1 MKILGVFLLKIFHP
15 IPFLCLLLLGCA
27 GVPTSRV
34 RPYSWDDPYWKAENF
49 VCKDPESVIVTEGD
63 LYRSYREVATIFTEG
78 RPKNKEEAFTLMRSR
93 LSKFGADAVII
104 KRVLE
109 AKGWTVEAVISGSP
123 VELAAALRTARE
135 ENVSLDLLA
144 CEKSFATLPLIT
156 NFKTANPSF
165 QSMKVFSPQS
175 YGWPNFL
182 KTSNLLNIANQIAVI
197 AIIAIGMTLVII
209 TAGIDLSV
217 GSLIAFSAVLCCW
230 FIREWMGG
238 PEATMI
244 GMIAASVLAII
255 ACAALGLFS
264 GAMVAYFGVPSF
276 VTSLGMMMVASGLA
290 YMISG
295 GLSIYQIPVSFDWLG
310 RGTGLLGL
318 PNAVVLMTILYL
330 FAHFVMSRTV
340 SGRYIY
346 AVGGNPEAAR
356 LSGVPVKK
364 VLLWVYATSG
374 ALAGLG
380 GMVMASQFRSG
391 DPKYGL
397 MYELYVI
404 AAVVVGGTSLA
415 GGRGKVFGTLIGAF
429 IIAVIQNGMNLT
441 GVQSYTQ
448 KVVLGLVLLAAVLL
462 DMLKKRGWRLT
473 AQT

>member
-1 MKILGVFLLKIFHP
+1 MKILKNLLSSDYGMLGVLVLLCVF
-15 IPFLCLLLLGCA
+15 F
-27 GVPTSRV
+27 
-34 RPYSWDDPYWKAENF
+34 
-49 VCKDPESVIVTEGD
+49 SVIT
-63 LYRSYREVATIFTEG
+63 Y
-78 RPKNKEEAFTLMRSR
+78 EEQQPLGKDGAER
-93 LSKFGADAVII
+93 LFAKISNDFEESGTVII
-104 KRVLE
+104 AGKNSNDGQKFVLHLENELKRT
-109 AKGWTVEAVISGSP
+109 GWEVTAAISGSP
-123 VELAAALRTARE
+123 VDIGKALRRTVKKKE
-135 ENVSLDLLA
+135 KVNVFA
-144 CEKSFATLPLIT
+144 CEQSLAGLPVVENLKKSNPLL
-156 NFKTANPSF
+156 
-165 QSMKVFSPQS
+165 QEMKVVSPQN

-182 KTSNLLNIANQIAVI
+182 KTSNLLNVANQIAVI

-230 FIREWMGG
+230 FMKEWMGG
-238 PEATMI
+238 PDASVM
-244 GMIAASVLAII
+244 GMII
-255 ACAALGLFS
+255 AALFAVLGCGIVGLFS
-264 GAMVAYFGVPSF
+264 GSMVAYFGVPSF
-276 VTSLGMMMVASGLA
+276 VASLGMMMVASGFA

-295 GLSIYQIPVSFDWLG
+295 GLSIYQIPPAFDWLG
-310 RGTGLLGL
+310 RGEAFWGI
-318 PNAVVLMTILYL
+318 PNAVVLMVLLYL
-330 FAHFVMSRTV
+330 FAQFVMSRTTA
-340 SGRYIY
+340 GRYIY

-364 VLLWVYATSG
+364 ILLWVYTVSG

-380 GMVMASQFRSG
+380 GVVMASQFRSG

-448 KVVLGLVLLAAVLL
+448 KVVLGIVLLSAVLL
-462 DMLKKRGWRLT
+462 DMIKKKGWKLSS
-473 AQT
+473 

>member
-1 MKILGVFLLKIFHP
+1 MKILKNLLSSDYGMLGVLVFLCVF
-15 IPFLCLLLLGCA
+15 F
-27 GVPTSRV
+27 
-34 RPYSWDDPYWKAENF
+34 
-49 VCKDPESVIVTEGD
+49 SVITYEEQQPLGKDGAERLFAKISNDFEESGTVIIAGKNSNDGQKFVLHLENELKRAGW
-63 LYRSYREVATIFTEG
+63 EVA
-78 RPKNKEEAFTLMRSR
+78 A
-93 LSKFGADAVII
+93 A
-104 KRVLE
+104 
-109 AKGWTVEAVISGSP
+109 ISGSP
-123 VELAAALRTARE
+123 VDIGKALRRTVE
-135 ENVSLDLLA
+135 KKEKVNVFA
-144 CEKSFATLPLIT
+144 CEQTLAGLPVVENLKKSNPLL
-156 NFKTANPSF
+156 
-165 QSMKVFSPQS
+165 QEMKVLSPQS

-182 KTSNLLNIANQIAVI
+182 KTSNLLNVANQIAVI

-230 FIREWMGG
+230 FMKEWMGG
-238 PEATMI
+238 PDASVM
-244 GMIAASVLAII
+244 GMII
-255 ACAALGLFS
+255 AALFAVLGCGIVGLFS
-264 GAMVAYFGVPSF
+264 GSMVAYFGVPSF
-276 VTSLGMMMVASGLA
+276 VASLGMMMVASGFA

-295 GLSIYQIPVSFDWLG
+295 GLSIYQIPPAFDWLG
-310 RGTGLLGL
+310 RGEAFWGI
-318 PNAVVLMTILYL
+318 PNAVVLMVLLYV
-330 FAHFVMSRTV
+330 FAQFVMSRTTA
-340 SGRYIY
+340 GRYIY

-364 VLLWVYATSG
+364 VLLWVYTVSG

-380 GMVMASQFRSG
+380 GVVMASQFRSG

-448 KVVLGLVLLAAVLL
+448 KVVLGIVLLSAVLL
-462 DMLKKRGWRLT
+462 DMIKKKGWKLSS
-473 AQT
+473 

>member
-1 MKILGVFLLKIFHP
+1 MKILKNLLSSDYGMLGVLVFLCVF
-15 IPFLCLLLLGCA
+15 F
-27 GVPTSRV
+27 
-34 RPYSWDDPYWKAENF
+34 
-49 VCKDPESVIVTEGD
+49 SVITYEEQQPLGKDGAERLFAKISNDFEESGTVIIAGKNSNDGQKFVLHLENELKRAGW
-63 LYRSYREVATIFTEG
+63 EVA
-78 RPKNKEEAFTLMRSR
+78 A
-93 LSKFGADAVII
+93 A
-104 KRVLE
+104 
-109 AKGWTVEAVISGSP
+109 ISGSP
-123 VELAAALRTARE
+123 VDIGEALRRTVE
-135 ENVSLDLLA
+135 KKEKVDVFA
-144 CEKSFATLPLIT
+144 CEQTLAGLPVVENLKKSNPLL
-156 NFKTANPSF
+156 
-165 QSMKVFSPQS
+165 QEMKVLSPQS

-230 FIREWMGG
+230 FMKEWMGG
-238 PEATMI
+238 PDVSIM
-244 GMIAASVLAII
+244 GMIIAALFAVLG
-255 ACAALGLFS
+255 CGTLGLFS
-264 GAMVAYFGVPSF
+264 GSMVAYFGVPSF
-276 VTSLGMMMVASGLA
+276 VASLGMMMVASGFA

-295 GLSIYQIPVSFDWLG
+295 GLSIYQIPPAFDWLG
-310 RGTGLLGL
+310 RGEAFWGI
-318 PNAVVLMTILYL
+318 PNAVVLMVLLYV
-330 FAHFVMSRTV
+330 FAQFVMSRTTA
-340 SGRYIY
+340 GRYIY

-364 VLLWVYATSG
+364 VLLWVYTVSG

-380 GMVMASQFRSG
+380 GVVMASQFRSG

-448 KVVLGLVLLAAVLL
+448 KVVLGIVLLSAVLL
-462 DMLKKRGWRLT
+462 DMIKKKGWKLSS
-473 AQT
+473 

>member
-1 MKILGVFLLKIFHP
+1 MKILKNLLSSDYGMLGVLVLLCVF
-15 IPFLCLLLLGCA
+15 F
-27 GVPTSRV
+27 
-34 RPYSWDDPYWKAENF
+34 
-49 VCKDPESVIVTEGD
+49 SVITYEEQQPVGKDGAERLFAKISNDFEESGTVIIAGKNSNDGQKFVLHLENELKRTGW
-63 LYRSYREVATIFTEG
+63 EVA
-78 RPKNKEEAFTLMRSR
+78 A
-93 LSKFGADAVII
+93 A
-104 KRVLE
+104 
-109 AKGWTVEAVISGSP
+109 ISGSP
-123 VELAAALRTARE
+123 VDIGKALRRTVE
-135 ENVSLDLLA
+135 KKEKVDVFA
-144 CEKSFATLPLIT
+144 CEQTLAGLPVVENLKK
-156 NFKTANPSF
+156 NNSLL
-165 QSMKVFSPQS
+165 QEMKVLSPQS

-182 KTSNLLNIANQIAVI
+182 KTSNLLNVANQIAVI

-230 FIREWMGG
+230 FMKELMGG
-238 PEATMI
+238 PDASVM
-244 GMIAASVLAII
+244 GMIIAALFAVLGCGI
-255 ACAALGLFS
+255 LGLFS
-264 GAMVAYFGVPSF
+264 GSMVAYFGVPSF
-276 VTSLGMMMVASGLA
+276 VASLGMMMVASGFA

-295 GLSIYQIPVSFDWLG
+295 GLSIYQIPPAFDWLG
-310 RGTGLLGL
+310 RGEAFWGI
-318 PNAVVLMTILYL
+318 PNAVVLMVLLYL
-330 FAHFVMSRTV
+330 FAQFVMSRTTA
-340 SGRYIY
+340 GRYIY

-364 VLLWVYATSG
+364 ILLWVYTVSG

-380 GMVMASQFRSG
+380 GVVMASQFRSG

-448 KVVLGLVLLAAVLL
+448 KVVLGIVLLSAVLL
-462 DMLKKRGWRLT
+462 DMIKKKGWKLSS
-473 AQT
+473 

>member
-1 MKILGVFLLKIFHP
+1 MKILKNLLSSDYGMLGVLVLLCVF
-15 IPFLCLLLLGCA
+15 F
-27 GVPTSRV
+27 
-34 RPYSWDDPYWKAENF
+34 
-49 VCKDPESVIVTEGD
+49 SVITYEEQQPLGKDGAERLFAKISNDFEESGTVIIAGKNSNDGQKFVLHLENELKRTGW
-63 LYRSYREVATIFTEG
+63 EVA
-78 RPKNKEEAFTLMRSR
+78 A
-93 LSKFGADAVII
+93 A
-104 KRVLE
+104 
-109 AKGWTVEAVISGSP
+109 ISGSP
-123 VELAAALRTARE
+123 VDIGKALRRTVE
-135 ENVSLDLLA
+135 KKEKVDVFA
-144 CEKSFATLPLIT
+144 CEQTLAGLPVVVNLKKNNPLL
-156 NFKTANPSF
+156 KE
-165 QSMKVFSPQS
+165 MKVLSPKS

-182 KTSNLLNIANQIAVI
+182 KTSNLLNVANQIAVI

-230 FIREWMGG
+230 FMKELMGG
-238 PEATMI
+238 PDASVM
-244 GMIAASVLAII
+244 GMIIAALFAVLGCGI
-255 ACAALGLFS
+255 LGLFS
-264 GAMVAYFGVPSF
+264 GSMVAYFGVPSF
-276 VTSLGMMMVASGLA
+276 VASLGMMMVASGFA

-295 GLSIYQIPVSFDWLG
+295 GLSIYQIPPAFDWLG
-310 RGTGLLGL
+310 RGEAFWGI
-318 PNAVVLMTILYL
+318 PNAVVLMVLLYL
-330 FAHFVMSRTV
+330 FAQFVMSRTTA
-340 SGRYIY
+340 GRYIY

-364 VLLWVYATSG
+364 ILLWVYTVSG

-380 GMVMASQFRSG
+380 GVVMASQFRSG

-448 KVVLGLVLLAAVLL
+448 KVVLGIVLLSAVLL
-462 DMLKKRGWRLT
+462 DMIKKKGWKLSS
-473 AQT
+473 